1 MKKKILISET
11 CQSKKKTIKRIKVK
25 FDRKKKLKQDEIVKT
40 KIKQF
45 RKWSQSKQILIK
57 RIWMNF
63 ERLKKLNG
71 VKLKRNNI
79 FIYYSK

>member
-1 MKKKILISET
+1 
-11 CQSKKKTIKRIKVK
+11 
-25 FDRKKKLKQDEIVKT
+25 
-40 KIKQF
+40 
-45 RKWSQSKQILIK
+45 
-57 RIWMNF
+57 MNF